1 MMQWV
6 ICLSETYRSNI
17 KNVHAQSSKYIEDQI
32 EALPRNFNRTR
43 PRAKPV
49 TVSGE
54 DITGGLN
61 RCQSM
66 CL

>member
-32 EALPRNFNRTR
+32 KALPRNFNRTR

-54 DITGGLN
+54 DI
-61 RCQSM
+61 M
-66 CL
+66 